1 MEPTDTDKLG
11 DLLAL
16 ARRSWIRQM
25 ADGLAGRGYDDYR
38 RSDALVFRV
47 LQRGPLAVG
56 RLGAVLGTT
65 RQAGRKV
72 VDGIEQRG
80 YATTERDGRDARQT
94 NVVLTPLGERY
105 AAAVVEV
112 IEALHRDLGERVAS
126 DDLEAARTV
135 LRAVIAGG
143 EGAGRHP

>member
-1 MEPTDTDKLG
+1 M
-11 DLLAL
+11 
-16 ARRSWIRQM
+16 
-25 ADGLAGRGYDDYR
+25 
-38 RSDALVFRV
+38 
-47 LQRGPLAVG
+47 
-56 RLGAVLGTT
+56 
-65 RQAGRKV
+65 
-72 VDGIEQRG
+72 DGIEQRG